1 MKTEYNKTI
10 ASLKKMIFCSDEE
23 STLQKKINNLI
34 FHKRIIDFET
44 EDLRLLIGQNEH
56 LDICVPLAINKLS
69 TDPMIEGDYYSGD
82 LLKNLLNVR
91 DFFWDNN
98 KTLKHEFLII
108 LENNIDYIENFDV
121 SDEIKIEI
129 LSSIEKFKKNIIN
142 G

>member
-10 ASLKKMIFCSDEE
+10 ASLKKMIFCSGEE
-23 STLQKKINNLI
+23 SKLQKKINNLI

-56 LDICVPLAINKLS
+56 LDICVPLALNKLS

-91 DFFWDNN
+91 DFFWNNN
-98 KTLKHEFLII
+98 KTLKHEFLTI

-129 LSSIEKFKKNIIN
+129 LSSIEKFKKHN
-142 G
+142 

>member
-1 MKTEYNKTI
+1 MMKTEYNKTI
-10 ASLKKMIFCSDEE
+10 ASLKKMIFCSGEE
-23 STLQKKINNLI
+23 SKLQKKINNLI

-56 LDICVPLAINKLS
+56 LDICVPLALNKLS

-91 DFFWDNN
+91 DFFWNNN
-98 KTLKHEFLII
+98 KTLKHEFLTI

-129 LSSIEKFKKNIIN
+129 LSSIEKFKKHN
-142 G
+142 